1 MQLLVIVTTK
11 TQTLFRRTT
20 CKISLSYYKV
30 CFYIILT
37 HLQKQTTK
45 RTTKK
50 TKTATI
56 GTAMYNTILSTVFE
70 EPDREENIQDKPLI
84 LGKRILSVLMLR
96 LYILYVVL
104 SMSTIIS
111 THPELQRKICEI
123 KSSNSV
129 TLCTCFPFSWMN
141 C

>member
-1 MQLLVIVTTK
+1 M
-11 TQTLFRRTT
+11 
-20 CKISLSYYKV
+20 

-45 RTTKK
+45 RTAKK

-111 THPELQRKICEI
+111 THPELQRKFCELKI
-123 KSSNSV
+123 LIQLLLVPVFPSV
-129 TLCTCFPFSWMN
+129 G
-141 C
+141 

>member
-1 MQLLVIVTTK
+1 
-11 TQTLFRRTT
+11 
-20 CKISLSYYKV
+20 
-30 CFYIILT
+30 
-37 HLQKQTTK
+37 
-45 RTTKK
+45 
-50 TKTATI
+50 
-56 GTAMYNTILSTVFE
+56 MYNTILSTVFE

-111 THPELQRKICEI
+111 THPELQRKFCEI
-123 KSSNSV
+123 KNSNSV
-129 TLCTCFPFSWMN
+129 TLSTYFPFSWMN